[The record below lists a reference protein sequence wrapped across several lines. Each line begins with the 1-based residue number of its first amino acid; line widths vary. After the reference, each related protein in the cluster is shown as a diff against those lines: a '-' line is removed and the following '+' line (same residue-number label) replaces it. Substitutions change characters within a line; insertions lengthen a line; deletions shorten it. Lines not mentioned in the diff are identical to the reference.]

1 MSAVKRG
8 PPDLLVRHIHIKPA
22 DIISLALGREGAQPL
37 VPRFLVPVVTLSRAG
52 ASKGLHPDAWSGLV
66 EELFFTAAQVRRV
79 ASQRR
84 RDVAA
89 KRDMGLGQ
97 VLLDAKIH
105 VALGDMVV
113 PKSSCQ
119 SKESI
124 L

>member
-1 MSAVKRG
+1 MV
-8 PPDLLVRHIHIKPA
+8 
-22 DIISLALGREGAQPL
+22 GAC
-37 VPRFLVPVVTLSRAG
+37 RRIC
-52 ASKGLHPDAWSGLV
+52 
-66 EELFFTAAQVRRV
+66 FTAAQVRRV

-89 KRDMGLGQ
+89 KRDLGLGQ

-113 PKSSCQ
+113 PKSSFQ